1 MTHIQSTVTDVS
13 KFGRVGVLY
22 GGTSSERE
30 ISLLSGQAIYAALKN
45 LGINAVAIDAQD
57 DVLQQLIQHELDYV
71 FIALHGP
78 GGEDGTVQGALEYL
92 QLPYTGS
99 GVLASAL
106 AMDKQ
111 RCKQLWKGIGLPTCD
126 FIILNED
133 TDWKA
138 ALVDLGGKAM
148 VKPASEG
155 SSIGMRPVE
164 NADQLKSAW
173 LHAASFDSVVIA
185 EPLLAYTGS
194 GVLASALA
202 MDKQRCK
209 QLWKGIG
216 LPTCDFIILNEDTDW
231 KAALVDLGGKAM
243 VKPAS
248 EGSSI
253 GMRPVENADQL
264 KSAWLHAASFDSVVI
279 AEPLLEG
286 EEYTVAVLGNKALP
300 SIRIRSEEIFYDY
313 KAKYFSDETSY
324 FCPSGLSEARE
335 EEIRQLSLDA
345 FNSLGCIGWGR
356 VDLMV
361 DRQGNFQLLEVN
373 TVPGMTSHS
382 LVPMAAIASGI
393 EFDQLVLQILQ
404 EALR

>member
-1 MTHIQSTVTDVS
+1 MTHIQNTVTDVS

-30 ISLLSGQAIYAALKN
+30 ISLLSGQATYAALKN

-138 ALVDLGGKAM
+138 ALVDLGEKAM
-148 VKPASEG
+148 VKPACEG
-155 SSIGMRPVE
+155 SSIGMR
-164 NADQLKSAW
+164 S
-173 LHAASFDSVVIA
+173 
-185 EPLLAYTGS
+185 
-194 GVLASALA
+194 
-202 MDKQRCK
+202 
-209 QLWKGIG
+209 
-216 LPTCDFIILNEDTDW
+216 
-231 KAALVDLGGKAM
+231 
-243 VKPAS
+243 
-248 EGSSI
+248 
-253 GMRPVENADQL
+253 VENADQL

-382 LVPMAAIASGI
+382 LVPMAAAASGI
-393 EFDQLVLQILQ
+393 DFDQLVLQILQ

>member
-30 ISLLSGQAIYAALKN
+30 ISLLSGQATYAALKN

-57 DVLQQLIQHELDYV
+57 NVLQQLIQHELDYV

-92 QLPYTGS
+92 ELPYTGS

-138 ALVDLGGKAM
+138 ALVDFGGKAM

-164 NADQLKSAW
+164 NADQLK
-173 LHAASFDSVVIA
+173 
-185 EPLLAYTGS
+185 
-194 GVLASALA
+194 
-202 MDKQRCK
+202 
-209 QLWKGIG
+209 
-216 LPTCDFIILNEDTDW
+216 N
-231 KAALVDLGGKAM
+231 
-243 VKPAS
+243 
-248 EGSSI
+248 
-253 GMRPVENADQL
+253 
-264 KSAWLHAASFDSVVI
+264 AWLHAASFDSVVI

-324 FCPSGLSEARE
+324 FCPSGLGEDRE

-393 EFDQLVLQILQ
+393 DFDQLVLQILQ

>member
-138 ALVDLGGKAM
+138 ALVDLGGNAM
-148 VKPASEG
+148 VKPACEG
-155 SSIGMRPVE
+155 SSIGMR
-164 NADQLKSAW
+164 S
-173 LHAASFDSVVIA
+173 
-185 EPLLAYTGS
+185 
-194 GVLASALA
+194 
-202 MDKQRCK
+202 
-209 QLWKGIG
+209 
-216 LPTCDFIILNEDTDW
+216 
-231 KAALVDLGGKAM
+231 
-243 VKPAS
+243 
-248 EGSSI
+248 
-253 GMRPVENADQL
+253 VENADQL

-393 EFDQLVLQILQ
+393 DFDQLVLQILQ

>member
-30 ISLLSGQAIYAALKN
+30 ISLLSGQATYAALKN

-57 DVLQQLIQHELDYV
+57 NVLQQLIQHELDYV

-164 NADQLKSAW
+164 NADQLK
-173 LHAASFDSVVIA
+173 
-185 EPLLAYTGS
+185 
-194 GVLASALA
+194 
-202 MDKQRCK
+202 
-209 QLWKGIG
+209 
-216 LPTCDFIILNEDTDW
+216 N
-231 KAALVDLGGKAM
+231 
-243 VKPAS
+243 
-248 EGSSI
+248 
-253 GMRPVENADQL
+253 
-264 KSAWLHAASFDSVVI
+264 AWLHAASFDSVVI

-300 SIRIRSEEIFYDY
+300 SIRIRSEEVFYDY

-324 FCPSGLSEARE
+324 FCPSGLGEDRE

-382 LVPMAAIASGI
+382 LVPMAAAASGI
-393 EFDQLVLQILQ
+393 DFDQLVLQILQ

>member
-30 ISLLSGQAIYAALKN
+30 ISLLSGQATYAALKN

-57 DVLQQLIQHELDYV
+57 NVLQQLIQHELDYV

-164 NADQLKSAW
+164 NADQLK
-173 LHAASFDSVVIA
+173 
-185 EPLLAYTGS
+185 
-194 GVLASALA
+194 
-202 MDKQRCK
+202 
-209 QLWKGIG
+209 
-216 LPTCDFIILNEDTDW
+216 N
-231 KAALVDLGGKAM
+231 
-243 VKPAS
+243 
-248 EGSSI
+248 
-253 GMRPVENADQL
+253 
-264 KSAWLHAASFDSVVI
+264 AWLHAASFDSVVI

-300 SIRIRSEEIFYDY
+300 SIRIRSEEVFYDY

-324 FCPSGLSEARE
+324 FCPSGLGEDRE

-393 EFDQLVLQILQ
+393 DFDQLVLQILQ